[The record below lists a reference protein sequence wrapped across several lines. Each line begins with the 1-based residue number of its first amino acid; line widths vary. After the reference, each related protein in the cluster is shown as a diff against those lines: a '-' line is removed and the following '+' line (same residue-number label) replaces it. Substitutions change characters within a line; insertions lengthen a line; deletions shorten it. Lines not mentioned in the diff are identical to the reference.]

1 MMQTATSKCGLNCSL
16 ADQAYRSRSSRL
28 RSEHNELGKNQMPF
42 LGGKEAKGIVWQRRD
57 GLPILGSRR
66 VRQVVLAAAFP
77 EFFTTQEVDAL
88 HTLLDEE
95 SSEKYRFFGETNPVP
110 DQNKLMWRFGAGHF
124 ESTRWAGSRP
134 KDPLGVSPWWAG
146 GIIYGLLNEM
156 PREYDKH
163 ARAYVEVG
171 WVVKIMTGGEEAPKF
186 VRP

>member
-1 MMQTATSKCGLNCSL
+1 MQTAKSKCGLKSFPR
-16 ADQAYRSRSSRL
+16 DQAYRSRSSRL
-28 RSEHNELGKNQMPF
+28 RCVRVPIASDPCNYLMLNCSI
-42 LGGKEAKGIVWQRRD
+42 GIVWQRRD

-88 HTLLDEE
+88 HTLLAEE